1 MMEEAPPPMME
12 EGPPMFIAMGVVG
25 KHDGR
30 STARDFLQKE
40 AVKLNS
46 NRLARVAN
54 AIAAENPFTGV
65 LKEIDNMLVVIK
77 EEGKADKEKLDW
89 CNDERGTNDASHAEK
104 VAEIEELE
112 NTITTLKNVIGEPE
126 TGLIDLLA
134 ADRASLDENRQNALA
149 AFKTRSEENALYKQ
163 NIINGRD
170 VQELINS
177 AAHELRLYYKRL
189 AEEKGATEHAEMTLT
204 GEDSA
209 VVGTGEGF
217 SDGQGANGE
226 KAIKLLEGILDDSL
240 KEEAEIQKDEHKAH
254 DDFEELSA
262 DLEQT
267 AKTLEKNIVRM
278 TDEKAQKEKEL
289 LQAEND
295 NKQTKA
301 DKKAIEN
308 YLKSI
313 KAGCDFITEHFD
325 HRESSRADESAALEN
340 AISLLKDTP
349 AYKTAVANQH
359 QEDLGECADTCN
371 ENTEEHVKCKACL
384 AKTSVPG
391 YCAGHADTVGC

>member
-1 MMEEAPPPMME
+1 MM
-12 EGPPMFIAMGVVG
+12 FLSTGVVG

-30 STARDFLQKE
+30 ATAREFLQKE

-46 NRLARVAN
+46 KRLARIAN
-54 AIAAENPFTGV
+54 EIAAENPFTGV
-65 LKEIDNMLVVIK
+65 LKEIENMLVVIK

-104 VAEIEELE
+104 VAEIKELE
-112 NTITTLKNVIGEPE
+112 STITTLKNVIGEPE
-126 TGLIDLLA
+126 TGLVDMLA
-134 ADRASLDENRQNALA
+134 ADKASLEENAESQISAFENRQ
-149 AFKTRSEENALYKQ
+149 KENTVYKQ
-163 NIINGRD
+163 NIINGRE
-170 VQELINS
+170 VQDLINK
-177 AAHELRLYYKRL
+177 AAHELRFYYKRL
-189 AEEKGATEHAEMTLT
+189 AEEKGVTEHAEQTLT

-209 VVGTGEGF
+209 VAGTGEGF

-226 KAIKLLEGILDDSL
+226 KAITLLEGILDDSL
-240 KEEAEIQKDEHKAH
+240 KEEAEVQKDEHKAH
-254 DDFEELSA
+254 DDYEAFSA
-262 DLEQT
+262 DMIETQH
-267 AKTLEKNIVRM
+267 TLEKNIVRM

-289 LQAEND
+289 LQAQND
-295 NKQTKA
+295 NKQTTA
-301 DKKAIEN
+301 DKKAIEA

-325 HRESSRADESAALEN
+325 HRESSRADESGALEN
-340 AISLLKDTP
+340 AINLLKDTP

-359 QEDLGECADTCN
+359 QEDLGECKDICN

>member
-1 MMEEAPPPMME
+1 MMLLST
-12 EGPPMFIAMGVVG
+12 GIVG

-30 STARDFLQKE
+30 SVARDFLQKQ
-40 AVKLNS
+40 ALKLNS
-46 NRLARVAN
+46 KRLARVAN
-54 AIAAENPFTGV
+54 EIAAENPFTGV

-104 VAEIEELE
+104 VSEIEDLE
-112 NTITTLKNVIGEPE
+112 STITTLKNVIGEPD
-126 TGLIDLLA
+126 TGLVDMLA
-134 ADRASLDENRQNALA
+134 AEKASLEENSDAQVA
-149 AFKTRSEENALYKQ
+149 AFQTRSKENALYKQ
-163 NIINGRD
+163 AIINGRE
-170 VQELINS
+170 VQDLINK
-177 AAHELRLYYKRL
+177 AAHELRFYYKRL
-189 AEEKGATEHAEMTLT
+189 AEEKGANEHAERTLT
-204 GEDSA
+204 GEKSA
-209 VVGTGEGF
+209 VAETGEGF
-217 SDGQGANGE
+217 SDGQSANGD
-226 KAIKLLEGILDDSL
+226 KAIKLLEGILEDAL
-240 KEEAEIQKDEHKAH
+240 KEEAEVQKDEHAAH
-254 DDFEELSA
+254 DDYEKYSA
-262 DLEQT
+262 EMIEGQHNM
-267 AKTLEKNIVRM
+267 EKNIVRM

-289 LQAEND
+289 LQAETD

-301 DKKAIEN
+301 DKKAIED

-325 HRESSRADESAALEN
+325 HRESSRADESGALKS

-349 AYKTAVANQH
+349 AYKSAVAAQH
-359 QEDLGECADTCN
+359 QEDLGECKDICN

>member
-1 MMEEAPPPMME
+1 MIEA
-12 EGPPMFIAMGVVG
+12 FLSTGVVG

-46 NRLARVAN
+46 KRLARIAN
-54 AIAAENPFTGV
+54 EIAAENPFTGV

-104 VAEIEELE
+104 VAEIKELE
-112 NTITTLKNVIGEPE
+112 ATITGLKNVIGEPE
-126 TGLIDLLA
+126 TGLIDMLA
-134 ADRASLDENRQNALA
+134 ADKASL
-149 AFKTRSEENALYKQ
+149 EENAQSQISAFETRQKENTIYKQ
-163 NIINGRD
+163 SIINGRE
-170 VQELINS
+170 VQDLINK
-177 AAHELRLYYKRL
+177 AAHELRFYYKRL
-189 AEEKGATEHAEMTLT
+189 AEEKGVTEHAERTLT

-209 VVGTGEGF
+209 VAETGEGF
-217 SDGQGANGE
+217 SDGQGANGD

-240 KEEAEIQKDEHKAH
+240 KEEAEVQKDEHKAH
-254 DDFEELSA
+254 DDYEAFSA
-262 DLEQT
+262 DMIETQH
-267 AKTLEKNIVRM
+267 TLEKNIVRM

-301 DKKAIEN
+301 DKKAIEE

-325 HRESSRADESAALEN
+325 HRESSRADESGALKN
-340 AISLLKDTP
+340 AIKLLKDTP

-359 QEDLGECADTCN
+359 QEDLGECADICN